1 MSNSNI
7 FLGCLAEADN
17 LRAEDAAV
25 ISDLVTVFNSNRVRN
40 RTLGIYYDAKVSL
53 QDINIGIAIPDNI
66 VAGLGCACSW
76 PAIAVQSLQRRSH
89 FDSIQSPYGDV
100 KGDYD
105 LIIQENRLISNYRK
119 ACIEQLKTGCVFAT
133 LSMGEEG
140 RANIRWHTAQSA
152 SALWDGVNDRIAAG
166 MAIISTKKF
175 NRDRSFKPSRVHVY
189 TDTDTIVLISADG
202 VNWSASYIPHK
213 MGRPLFG
220 ALIYKPS
227 FSQPFGESRIT
238 RAVMAHTDTALRA
251 MCRLE
256 LAAEVYSS
264 PQKVLLN
271 ASESLAEQV
280 RQQQHSMAM
289 YLSNML
295 ALTADEETGEQVD
308 IKVLAAASMEPHIS
322 VLKEAAA
329 LFASDTGVPL
339 NSLGIVQDNPS
350 SAEAIYAQKED
361 LVIQTQDLNAENGWS
376 LVDLCRM
383 AHCINT
389 DTDYYGIDDAHKEV
403 EAHFMNPSTPSIASS
418 ADAYI
423 KISSVLPQFA
433 SSPVGLEMLG
443 LDNEQIMR
451 LRSHMDTQ
459 TADNILSELTA
470 AVKAASSNDES

>member
-1 MSNSNI
+1 MSNPNL

-17 LRAEDAAV
+17 LRAEDASI
-25 ISDLVTVFNSNRVRN
+25 ISDLVNVFRDNRERN
-40 RTLGIYYDAKVSL
+40 RKLASYYDAKVSL
-53 QDINIGIAIPDNI
+53 LDINIGIAIPDSV

-76 PAIAVQSLQRRSH
+76 PAIAVASLQRRSH
-89 FDSIQSPYGDV
+89 FDSIQSPDGTV

-105 LIIQENRLISNYRK
+105 RIIQESRLIANYRK

-133 LSMGEEG
+133 LSMVEETG
-140 RANIRWHTAQSA
+140 RAAIRWHTAESA
-152 SALWDGVNDRIAAG
+152 SALWDGVNDRISAG

-189 TDTDTIVLISADG
+189 TSTDTIVLISGDG
-202 VNWSASYIPHK
+202 VNWSAEYIPHK

-238 RAVMAHTDTALRA
+238 RAVRAHTDTALRA

-280 RQQQHSMAM
+280 KQQQHSMAM

-295 ALTADEETGEQVD
+295 ALTADEDGETPD
-308 IKVLAAASMEPHIS
+308 IKVLAASSMEPHIS
-322 VLKEAAA
+322 VLREAAC

-350 SAEAIYAQKED
+350 SAEAIYAAKED
-361 LVIQTQDLNAENGWS
+361 LVIQTTDLNAENGWS
-376 LVDLCRM
+376 LVDLCKM
-383 AHCINT
+383 AYAMNE
-389 DTDYYGIDDAHKEV
+389 DLEYSSIDEAHRSI
-403 EAHFMNPSTPSIASS
+403 EAHFLNPSTPSVASS
-418 ADAYI
+418 ADAFI
-423 KISSVLPQFA
+423 KIASVLPSYA
-433 SSPVGLEMLG
+433 SSDVGLESLG

-451 LRSHMDTQ
+451 LRSHLDTQ
-459 TADNILSELTA
+459 TADTILSELTA
-470 AVKAASSNDES
+470 AVRAASNDES

>member
-17 LRAEDAAV
+17 LTADDAAI

-40 RTLGIYYDAKVSL
+40 RRLGVYYDAKVNL

-76 PAIAVQSLQRRSH
+76 PQIAVQSLQRRSH
-89 FDSIQSPYGDV
+89 FDSIQSPDGAI

-105 LIIQENRLISNYRK
+105 RILQENRLIANYRK

-133 LSMGEEG
+133 LSMGPDD
-140 RANIRWHTAQSA
+140 RAAIRWHTAESA
-152 SALWDGVNDRIAAG
+152 SAVWDGVNDRISAG
-166 MAIISTKKF
+166 MAIISTRKF
-175 NRDRSFKPSRVHVY
+175 NRDRSYKPSRVHVY
-189 TDTDTIVLISADG
+189 TDTDTIVLTSTDG
-202 VNWSASYIPHK
+202 VNWSAEYIPHK

-220 ALIYKPS
+220 ALIFKPS

-280 RQQQHSMAM
+280 KKQQHSMAM

-295 ALTADEETGEQVD
+295 ALTADEDGETPD
-308 IKVLAAASMEPHIS
+308 IKVLAAASMTPHIE
-322 VLKEAAA
+322 VLKEAAS

-350 SAEAIYAQKED
+350 SAEALYAQKED

-376 LVDLCRM
+376 LVDLCKM
-383 AHCINT
+383 AYAMNT

-403 EAHFMNPSTPSIASS
+403 EAHFLNPATPSIASS

-423 KISSVLPQFA
+423 KIASVLPPFA
-433 SSPVGLEMLG
+433 SSAVGLEMLG
-443 LDNEQIMR
+443 MDNEQIMR

-470 AVKAASSNDES
+470 AVRAASANDEA